1 MASKDNNLCVEEDG
15 HGRLKINSTSN
26 ENAATLSTVQ
36 QHILNVDQLDWSR
49 AWDNQQS
56 TQNFQSLLNLNERSH
71 NNEPSKRG
79 SSSSRV
85 KTEQISPFTKYV
97 TN

>member
-1 MASKDNNLCVEEDG
+1 MPSTDNNLCLEEDG

-26 ENAATLSTVQ
+26 ENATATVQ
-36 QHILNVDQLDWSR
+36 QHILSIDQLDWSR
-49 AWDNQQS
+49 AWDNQQG
-56 TQNFQSLLNLNERSH
+56 TQSFQNLLNLNERSH

-97 TN
+97 IN